1 MAIRLRELRKEKGL
15 TQAELAQVVH
25 TNQSQY
31 GKYENGKTKLSLDN
45 AKILADF
52 FGVSIPYMLGLDNN
66 FEKPQ
71 TRIRELIVK
80 SGKKLTEISQETGIS
95 YSTLGNYNQGTR
107 TPNAKNAQILAD
119 YFGVSIPYLL
129 GLDDTPTLVNPRD
142 TIPAKWIQE
151 LFSISHKKS
160 ELLQEYMELD
170 KKEKAILK
178 QITEN

>member
-52 FGVSIPYMLGLDNN
+52 FGVSIPYILGLDNI
-66 FEKPQ
+66 FEKPP
-71 TRIRELIVK
+71 TRIGELIDSSSK
-80 SGKKLTEISQETGIS
+80 TLKEISKETGIA
-95 YSTLGNYNQGTR
+95 YPTLSGYNQGIR
-107 TPNAKNAQILAD
+107 TPKKKNAQILAD
-119 YFGVSIPYLL
+119 YFEVSIPYLL
-129 GLDDTPTLVNPRD
+129 GLDDTRTLVSLEG
-142 TIPAKWIQE
+142 IVPAKWIQE
-151 LFSISHKKS
+151 LFFISHKKS

-178 QITEN
+178 QVTEN

>member
-1 MAIRLRELRKEKGL
+1 
-15 TQAELAQVVH
+15 
-25 TNQSQY
+25 
-31 GKYENGKTKLSLDN
+31 
-45 AKILADF
+45 
-52 FGVSIPYMLGLDNN
+52 MLGPDDI

-71 TRIRELIVK
+71 ARIRELIVK
-80 SGKKLTEISQETGIS
+80 SEKKLTEISQETGIS

-151 LFSISHKKS
+151 LFSISHQKS

-170 KKEKAILK
+170 KREEAILK
-178 QITEN
+178 QIM

>member
-1 MAIRLRELRKEKGL
+1 
-15 TQAELAQVVH
+15 
-25 TNQSQY
+25 
-31 GKYENGKTKLSLDN
+31 
-45 AKILADF
+45 
-52 FGVSIPYMLGLDNN
+52 MLGPDDI

-71 TRIRELIVK
+71 ARIRELIVK
-80 SGKKLTEISQETGIS
+80 SEKKLTEISQETGIS

-160 ELLQEYMELD
+160 ELLLREYD
-170 KKEKAILK
+170 SKKGYTYRCIVMTVTYVLSGFAGLKDGYVILGAK
-178 QITEN
+178 HEPVDYF